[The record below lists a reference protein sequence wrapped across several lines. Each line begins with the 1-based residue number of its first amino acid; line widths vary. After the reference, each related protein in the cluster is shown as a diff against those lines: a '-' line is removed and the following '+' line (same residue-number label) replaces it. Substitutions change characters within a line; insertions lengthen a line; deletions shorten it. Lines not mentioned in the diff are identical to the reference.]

1 MKRKKKKVSALKR
14 KKKHEDHVDES
25 WLIPYA
31 DVLTLLLALFIV
43 LFAAS
48 EVNSEKFQEISDSF
62 NRELQGGTGIL
73 ENQSA
78 VETFEDT
85 SKLAEPNDVD
95 PTEGEA
101 TIPPGEIEEEQEE
114 EQVDDKIELTAEEIE
129 KLALAEDYKELAAI
143 QDKIKAYIVERNM
156 EDKLEAE
163 LTSKGLV
170 LKIKDGV
177 LYGSGSAD
185 LSAGAQ
191 TLAEEIGKMLV
202 TDPPR
207 SIYIEGHTDNIPSNS
222 KAFPSNWELSSSRA
236 INFMKILLENNELDP
251 AKFSSTGFAEH
262 QPIASN
268 DTAEG
273 RAENRRV
280 EVLISLYADEQTN

>member
-1 MKRKKKKVSALKR
+1 MSALKR

-48 EVNSEKFQEISDSF
+48 EVNSQKFQEISDSF
-62 NRELQGGTGIL
+62 NQELQGGTGIL
-73 ENQSA
+73 DQQSA
-78 VETFEDT
+78 VETFEET

-101 TIPPGEIEEEQEE
+101 TTPPEVEEEI
-114 EQVDDKIELTAEEIE
+114 DDKIEMTAEEIE
-129 KLALAEDYKELAAI
+129 QLALAEDYKELAAI
-143 QDKIKAYIVERNM
+143 QDKVKAYIAERNM

-177 LYGSGSAD
+177 LYRSGSAD
-185 LSAGAQ
+185 ISEGSR
-191 TLAEEIGKMLV
+191 TVAEEIGKLLV

-207 SIYIEGHTDNIPSNS
+207 SIFIEGHTDNIPSTS
-222 KAFPSNWELSSSRA
+222 DKFPSNWELSSARA
-236 INFMKILLENNELDP
+236 INFMKILLENNDLDP
-251 AKFSSTGFAEH
+251 TKFSATGFAEH

-280 EVLISLYADEQTN
+280 EVLISLYTHEETD

>member
-1 MKRKKKKVSALKR
+1 MKR

-48 EVNSEKFQEISDSF
+48 EVNSQKFQEISDSF

-73 ENQSA
+73 DQQSA
-78 VETFEDT
+78 VETFEET

-101 TIPPGEIEEEQEE
+101 TTPPEVEEEI
-114 EQVDDKIELTAEEIE
+114 DNKIEMTAEEIE
-129 KLALAEDYKELAAI
+129 QLALAEDYKELAAI
-143 QDKIKAYIVERNM
+143 QDKVKAYIAERNM

-177 LYGSGSAD
+177 LYRSGSAD
-185 LSAGAQ
+185 ISESSR
-191 TLAEEIGKMLV
+191 TVAEEIGKLLV

-207 SIYIEGHTDNIPSNS
+207 SIFIEGHTDNIPSTS
-222 KAFPSNWELSSSRA
+222 DRFPSNWELSSARA

-251 AKFSSTGFAEH
+251 TKFSATGFAEH

-268 DTAEG
+268 ETAEG

-280 EVLISLYADEQTN
+280 EVLISLYTHEETD

>member
-1 MKRKKKKVSALKR
+1 MKR

-48 EVNSEKFQEISDSF
+48 EVNSQKFQEISDSF

-73 ENQSA
+73 DQQSA
-78 VETFEDT
+78 VETFEET

-101 TIPPGEIEEEQEE
+101 TTPPEVEEEI
-114 EQVDDKIELTAEEIE
+114 DDKIEMTAEEIE
-129 KLALAEDYKELAAI
+129 QLALAEDYKELAAI
-143 QDKIKAYIVERNM
+143 QDKVKAYIAERNM

-177 LYGSGSAD
+177 LYRSGSAD
-185 LSAGAQ
+185 ISESSR
-191 TLAEEIGKMLV
+191 TVAEEIGKLLV

-207 SIYIEGHTDNIPSNS
+207 SIFIEGHTDNIPSTS
-222 KAFPSNWELSSSRA
+222 DRFPSNWELSSARA

-251 AKFSSTGFAEH
+251 TKFSATGFAEH

-268 DTAEG
+268 ETPEG

-280 EVLISLYADEQTN
+280 EVLISLYAHEETD

>member
-1 MKRKKKKVSALKR
+1 MSALKR

-48 EVNSEKFQEISDSF
+48 EVNSQKFQEISDSF

-73 ENQSA
+73 DQQSA
-78 VETFEDT
+78 VETFEET

-101 TIPPGEIEEEQEE
+101 TTPPEVEEEI
-114 EQVDDKIELTAEEIE
+114 DNKIEMTAEEIE
-129 KLALAEDYKELAAI
+129 QLALAEDYKELAAI
-143 QDKIKAYIVERNM
+143 QDKVKAYIAERNM

-177 LYGSGSAD
+177 LYRSGSAD
-185 LSAGAQ
+185 ISESSR
-191 TLAEEIGKMLV
+191 TVAEEIGKLLV

-207 SIYIEGHTDNIPSNS
+207 SIFIEGHTDNIPSTS
-222 KAFPSNWELSSSRA
+222 DKFPSNWELSSARA

-251 AKFSSTGFAEH
+251 TKFSATGFAEH

-268 DTAEG
+268 ETAEG

-280 EVLISLYADEQTN
+280 EVLISLYAHEETD

>member
-1 MKRKKKKVSALKR
+1 MKR

-48 EVNSEKFQEISDSF
+48 EVNSQKFQEISDSF
-62 NRELQGGTGIL
+62 NQELQGGTGIL
-73 ENQSA
+73 DQQSA
-78 VETFEDT
+78 VETFEET

-101 TIPPGEIEEEQEE
+101 TTPPEVEEEI
-114 EQVDDKIELTAEEIE
+114 DDKIEMTAEEIE
-129 KLALAEDYKELAAI
+129 QLALAEDYKELAAI
-143 QDKIKAYIVERNM
+143 QDKVKAYIAERNM

-177 LYGSGSAD
+177 LYRSGSAD
-185 LSAGAQ
+185 LSEESQ
-191 TLAEEIGKMLV
+191 TIAEEIGKLLV

-207 SIYIEGHTDNIPSNS
+207 SIFIEGHTDNIPSTS
-222 KAFPSNWELSSSRA
+222 DKFPSNWELSSARA
-236 INFMKILLENNELDP
+236 INFMKILLENNDLDP
-251 AKFSSTGFAEH
+251 TKFSATGFAEH

-268 DTAEG
+268 ETAEG

-280 EVLISLYADEQTN
+280 EVLISLYAHEETD

>member
-1 MKRKKKKVSALKR
+1 MKR

-48 EVNSEKFQEISDSF
+48 EVNSQKFQEISDSF
-62 NRELQGGTGIL
+62 NQELQGGTGIL
-73 ENQSA
+73 DQQSA
-78 VETFEDT
+78 VETFEET

-101 TIPPGEIEEEQEE
+101 TTPPEVEEEI
-114 EQVDDKIELTAEEIE
+114 DDKIEMTAEEIE
-129 KLALAEDYKELAAI
+129 QLALAEDYKELAAI
-143 QDKIKAYIVERNM
+143 QDKIKAYIAERNM

-177 LYGSGSAD
+177 LYRSGSAD
-185 LSAGAQ
+185 ISENSR
-191 TLAEEIGKMLV
+191 TVAEEIGKMLV

-207 SIYIEGHTDNIPSNS
+207 SIFIEGHTDNIPSTS
-222 KAFPSNWELSSSRA
+222 DKYPSNWELSSARA
-236 INFMKILLENNELDP
+236 INFMKILLENNDLDP
-251 AKFSSTGFAEH
+251 TKFSATGFAEH

-280 EVLISLYADEQTN
+280 EVLISLYAHEETD

>member
-1 MKRKKKKVSALKR
+1 VSALKR

-48 EVNSEKFQEISDSF
+48 EVNSQKFQEISDSF
-62 NRELQGGTGIL
+62 NQELQGGTGIL
-73 ENQSA
+73 DNQSA
-78 VETFEDT
+78 VETFEET

-95 PTEGEA
+95 STEGEA
-101 TIPPGEIEEEQEE
+101 ATPPEVEEEIEN
-114 EQVDDKIELTAEEIE
+114 KIEMTAEEIE
-129 KLALAEDYKELAAI
+129 QLALAEDYKELAAI
-143 QDKIKAYIVERNM
+143 QDKVKAYIAERNM

-177 LYGSGSAD
+177 LYRSGSAD
-185 LSAGAQ
+185 LSEEALTIG
-191 TLAEEIGKMLV
+191 EEIGKLLV

-207 SIYIEGHTDNIPSNS
+207 SIFIEGHTDNIPSTS
-222 KAFPSNWELSSSRA
+222 DRFPSNWELISTRA
-236 INFMKILLENNELDP
+236 INFMKILLENNDLDP
-251 AKFSSTGFAEH
+251 TKFSATGFAEH

-280 EVLISLYADEQTN
+280 EVLISLYAHEETD

>member
-1 MKRKKKKVSALKR
+1 MKR

-48 EVNSEKFQEISDSF
+48 EVNSQKFQEISDSF

-73 ENQSA
+73 DQQSA
-78 VETFEDT
+78 VETFEET

-101 TIPPGEIEEEQEE
+101 TTPPEVEEEI
-114 EQVDDKIELTAEEIE
+114 DDKIEMTAEEIE
-129 KLALAEDYKELAAI
+129 QLALAEDYKELAAI
-143 QDKIKAYIVERNM
+143 QDKVKAYIAERNM

-177 LYGSGSAD
+177 LYRSGSAD
-185 LSAGAQ
+185 ISESSR
-191 TLAEEIGKMLV
+191 TVAEEIGKLLV

-207 SIYIEGHTDNIPSNS
+207 SIFIEGHTDNIPSTS
-222 KAFPSNWELSSSRA
+222 DRFPSNWELSSSRA

-251 AKFSSTGFAEH
+251 TKFSATGFAEH

-268 DTAEG
+268 ETAEG

-280 EVLISLYADEQTN
+280 EVLISLYAHEETD

>member
-1 MKRKKKKVSALKR
+1 MSALKR

-48 EVNSEKFQEISDSF
+48 EVNSQKFQEISDSF

-73 ENQSA
+73 DQQSA
-78 VETFEDT
+78 VETFEET

-101 TIPPGEIEEEQEE
+101 TTPPEVEEEI
-114 EQVDDKIELTAEEIE
+114 DDKIEMTAEEIE
-129 KLALAEDYKELAAI
+129 QLALAEDYKELAAI
-143 QDKIKAYIVERNM
+143 QDKVKAYIAERNM

-177 LYGSGSAD
+177 LYRSGSAD
-185 LSAGAQ
+185 ISESSR
-191 TLAEEIGKMLV
+191 TVAEEIGKLLV

-207 SIYIEGHTDNIPSNS
+207 SIFIEGHTDNIPSTS
-222 KAFPSNWELSSSRA
+222 DRFPSNWELSSARA

-251 AKFSSTGFAEH
+251 TKFSATGFAEH

-268 DTAEG
+268 ETPEG

-280 EVLISLYADEQTN
+280 EVLISLYAHEETD

>member
-1 MKRKKKKVSALKR
+1 MSALKR

-48 EVNSEKFQEISDSF
+48 EVNSQKFQEISDSF
-62 NRELQGGTGIL
+62 NQELQGGTGIL
-73 ENQSA
+73 DNQSA
-78 VETFEDT
+78 VETFEET

-101 TIPPGEIEEEQEE
+101 TTPPEVEEEI
-114 EQVDDKIELTAEEIE
+114 DDKIEMTAEEIE
-129 KLALAEDYKELAAI
+129 QLALAEDYKELAAI
-143 QDKIKAYIVERNM
+143 QDKLKAYIAERNL

-185 LSAGAQ
+185 LSGDAEVI
-191 TLAEEIGKMLV
+191 TEEISKMLV

-207 SIYIEGHTDNIPSNS
+207 SIFIEGHTDSIPSTS
-222 KAFPSNWELSSSRA
+222 AAFPSNWELSSARA
-236 INFMKILLENNELDP
+236 INFMKILLENDDLDP
-251 AKFSSTGFAEH
+251 AKFSATGFAEH

-268 DTAEG
+268 ETAEG

-280 EVLISLYADEQTN
+280 EVLISLYAHEETD